1 MMNIPKGAP
10 HPPPCSMAAAFF
22 SFPQEGT
29 SYVHSTLAT
38 EFKTENNE
46 EVGKRA
52 IAMHGQAQLLKQVTR
67 DRFNQKG

>member
-1 MMNIPKGAP
+1 MMNIPKGAL
-10 HPPPCSMAAAFF
+10 PPSSSMAAAFF

-46 EVGKRA
+46 VEKRA
-52 IAMHGQAQLLKQVTR
+52 IAMHGQAQLLKQVTG